1 MENRQS
7 DKKEIYKERGMTMFT
22 EKQVAFIQSLGLEV
36 DFNNLSDD
44 NLIQIEES
52 VANEL
57 QQSGFDISDNITD
70 VGEMCESILDTL
82 AEM

>member
-1 MENRQS
+1 
-7 DKKEIYKERGMTMFT
+7 MFT
-22 EKQVAFIQSLGLEV
+22 EKQIAFIQSLGLKV

-44 NLIQIEES
+44 NIIQIEES

-57 QQSGFDISDNITD
+57 QQSGFDVSDNITD
-70 VGEMCESILDTL
+70 VGKMCESILDEL

>member
-1 MENRQS
+1 
-7 DKKEIYKERGMTMFT
+7 MFT

-57 QQSGFDISDNITD
+57 QRSGFDISDNITD

>member
-1 MENRQS
+1 
-7 DKKEIYKERGMTMFT
+7 MFT